1 MFRIAVFILLLFALA
16 FGFAW
21 LADNPGTITVQ
32 WDWLNKGEAYELGL
46 ITFVVALTA
55 VFLVGLFCWWFAS
68 AIINSPKTFGRWR
81 AGRRRDKGYSTLSK
95 GLVAAGAG
103 NVPLAKQLAKESGK
117 LLENEPLVAMLEAQA
132 ALLADDHQS
141 ARQQFNTMLERDET
155 RLLGLRGLYMEA
167 EQEGEV
173 EAAAH
178 FAREANDLAPGTPW
192 AANAVLKVQTLTSQ
206 WEDALKTLDRNR
218 SSGIIDKQEHG
229 RKKSV
234 VLTALALELEDP
246 DPEKARI
253 HALAACNLT
262 PDFSPAVTLAARLLI
277 RLNDNRKA
285 GRILEKAWN
294 LSPHPEIAESYVNLQ
309 SGDTA
314 TQKLARAKRLAHLKP
329 SNMIAELFVARA
341 ALDAGEFKQ
350 ARNSMEK
357 VLKENPSEQACLL
370 MADIEQAEYGDR
382 GRVREWL
389 SRAVTAPKDSAWIA
403 DGVASIDW
411 QPRSPVTGRLDAFEW
426 KTPMQQLGAQSDSP
440 DLSLLANEPLAEA
453 KPVEPSSPETTGQTD
468 AVDTADENIIEA
480 EIIETEKAPTN
491 PENDNVE
498 PDTAESNT
506 PEQDKA
512 GQEKPFMQGNV
523 TAAESNTSSEP
534 AIAGSPYK
542 QANLDSDQDGLI
554 DHRPDDPGVNDREDP
569 KKGWLF

>member
-16 FGFAW
+16 FGFSW
-21 LADNPGTITVQ
+21 LADNPGTVTVQ
-32 WDWLNKGEAYELGL
+32 WDWLNKGQAYEIGL
-46 ITFVVALTA
+46 TTVVVALTA
-55 VFLVGLFCWWFAS
+55 AFLVGLFCWWLVA
-68 AIINSPKTFGRWR
+68 AIINSPRTFGRWR

-103 NVPLAKQLAKESGK
+103 NVPLAKQLAKDSGK
-117 LLENEPLVAMLEAQA
+117 LLENEPLVAMLEAQT
-132 ALLADDHQS
+132 ALLAEDHQS

-206 WEDALKTLDRNR
+206 WEEALKTLDRNR
-218 SSGIIDKQEHG
+218 SSGIINKEEHG
-229 RKKSV
+229 RKKTV

-253 HALAACNLT
+253 HALGASKLT

-285 GRILEKAWN
+285 GKILEKAWS
-294 LSPHPEIAESYVNLQ
+294 LSPHPEIAEAYVNLH

-314 TQKLARAKRLAHLKP
+314 TQKLARANRLAHLKP
-329 SNMIAELFVARA
+329 SNTIADLFVART

-350 ARNSMEK
+350 ARDSMEK

-389 SRAVTAPKDSAWIA
+389 SRAVSAPKDTAWIA
-403 DGVASIDW
+403 DGVVSIEW

-426 KTPMQQLGAQSDSP
+426 KTPMQQLGAQNETL
-440 DLSLLANEPLAEA
+440 DLSLLANEPLADS
-453 KPVEPSSPETTGQTD
+453 KPVESSTAKTD
-468 AVDTADENIIEA
+468 NHTEANDKTDENIIEA
-480 EIIETEKAPTN
+480 EIIETDKTRAS
-491 PENDNVE
+491 PENDNVVPDISDSSIPQ
-498 PDTAESNT
+498 PDTSKKEEPLSQA
-506 PEQDKA
+506 D
-512 GQEKPFMQGNV
+512 V
-523 TAAESNTSSEP
+523 TAAGSQTSGDS

-554 DHRPDDPGVNDREDP
+554 DHRPDDPGVNVKEDQ